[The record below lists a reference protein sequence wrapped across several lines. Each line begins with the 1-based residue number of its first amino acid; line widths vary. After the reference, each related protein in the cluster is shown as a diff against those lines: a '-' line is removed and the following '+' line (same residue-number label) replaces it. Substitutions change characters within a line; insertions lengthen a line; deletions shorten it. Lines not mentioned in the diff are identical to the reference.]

1 VMTISTV
8 TVTPAEISA
17 AMTALE
23 PAYNTT
29 TFAPTFTRS

>member
-1 VMTISTV
+1 MTISTV

-17 AMTALE
+17 ALE